1 MTNPGKQRLSSP
13 VRAAAPL
20 QAAAAHAGGLSAD
33 ASSPRQAAQGAQ
45 IAQLNPERKTKGHS
59 RGASHSKT
67 GANGKTTSHQPG
79 KARTE
84 DPRKSAAKNRKRDRM
99 MQANVA
105 NSIAKGGGK

>member
-45 IAQLNPERKTKGHS
+45 IAQLQSASPVAQLAGGKKHHDPEKKKHL
-59 RGASHSKT
+59 
-67 GANGKTTSHQPG
+67 
-79 KARTE
+79 
-84 DPRKSAAKNRKRDRM
+84 
-99 MQANVA
+99 
-105 NSIAKGGGK
+105 AKGVGKKQNETSARALAIKKASPTPMTNKEAKRQAK

>member
-1 MTNPGKQRLSSP
+1 MINPGKQRLSSP
-13 VRAAAPL
+13 ARAAAPL

-33 ASSPRQAAQGAQ
+33 ASSPRQLAQGAQ
-45 IAQLNPERKTKGHS
+45 IAQLERKTKGHS

-84 DPRKSAAKNRKRDRM
+84 DPRKSAAKNRKRDRL